1 LTGHR
6 EKGVRD
12 VTVLKRLMVVALFV
26 FFSAVLPGCEREG
39 PLERAGE
46 RADEA
51 VEETKDAFTKDGP
64 RERAGEKVDDA
75 VEDMKDTSR

>member
-12 VTVLKRLMVVALFV
+12 LTVLKRLMVFVLFV
-26 FFSAVLPGCEREG
+26 FFSVVLPGCEREG
-39 PLERAGE
+39 PMERAGE

-51 VEETKDAFTKDGP
+51 VEETKDAVTKDGP
-64 RERAGEKVDDA
+64 MERAGERVDET
-75 VEDMKDTSR
+75 VEDMKN